1 MADGSKERIN
11 KESAP
16 LTSGKG
22 GADRRTAM
30 ERYTIRIL
38 YRDRNNPRKFVGV
51 VEEPGATVK
60 RGFVSMDGLWRILKT
75 PTPGSGRE
83 KAASFGEERDSF
95 REDLLDLFRSLR
107 EE

>member
-1 MADGSKERIN
+1 
-11 KESAP
+11 
-16 LTSGKG
+16 
-22 GADRRTAM
+22 M
-30 ERYTIRIL
+30 ERYIIRIL
-38 YRDRNNPRKFVGV
+38 YRDSNNPGKLVGM

-75 PTPGSGRE
+75 PNPESGRK
-83 KAASFGEERDSF
+83 KAASSGEEWDSS